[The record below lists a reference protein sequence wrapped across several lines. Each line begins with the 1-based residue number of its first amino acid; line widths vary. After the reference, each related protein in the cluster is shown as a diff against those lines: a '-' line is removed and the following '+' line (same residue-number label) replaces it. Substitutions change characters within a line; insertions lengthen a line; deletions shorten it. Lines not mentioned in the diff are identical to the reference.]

1 VPGVSCGR
9 QCGVRMACACTL
21 YLFGCVG
28 VGGGGGGGLRACV
41 RGVESLGIERPRAAV
56 TCGSASNATF
66 ARLYRP
72 AQLQYCLI
80 DQLLHGPQPPTGA
93 AAERAIA
100 GLMEEH
106 SALGWHPGCH
116 PHIR

>member
-1 VPGVSCGR
+1 MVELHSN
-9 QCGVRMACACTL
+9 TL
-21 YLFGCVG
+21 ELF
-28 VGGGGGGGLRACV
+28 AAD
-41 RGVESLGIERPRAAV
+41 PRVLAL
-56 TCGSASNATF
+56 F
-66 ARLYRP
+66 ARHRGTGEPLPPGLLHAAQR
-72 AQLQYCLI
+72 ARRRFAGLELQCQLQYCLI